1 MTSKKTLL
9 RLLSVLLVFGLIAAA
24 CGDDDDDA
32 GGDDA
37 ADDAGDDGDAAG
49 DDAGNDGDDGDDGD
63 AAGDDGDDMGG
74 DDMGGDDGTSG
85 CAETGLTDPTDESIG
100 RTIARCEPGYPEPQ
114 PLAERETIRLANR
127 FRAEFVAPILLAEHY
142 GLFDEENIDVEWVE
156 LSLTDAMVPL
166 DDCSVDFAIGGTEAS
181 FHNGVAQ
188 GLDVKMV
195 LGNYFPPDAGDTSI
209 DQTGLW
215 VRRDVF
221 SDPQNPDITELK
233 GARVA
238 SAVGLG
244 SVVIYPVAQAFDE
257 AGFSLLDMEFE
268 QIPSSEHFIALEND
282 AVQAAWMLDPY
293 WIEAAADP
301 DNYVLLVTQTPGE
314 PLGGVYAGPCVRNG
328 DRMEAGQA
336 FVRAYIRAINTYLP
350 PDYQDAPE
358 VMAALAEETGAPV
371 ESLLE
376 TPGLYFDWEMR
387 ATTSQNAQKYFI
399 EFDTVEYAEVL
410 PDEQVMDRSM
420 YEAVVGG

>member
-1 MTSKKTLL
+1 MKTKSRLL
-9 RLLSVLLVFGLIAAA
+9 RLLALVMVFGLIASA
-24 CGDDDDDA
+24 CGSDDDEATDSDSDTTTDVA
-32 GGDDA
+32 TTAPSDTSGGEA
-37 ADDAGDDGDAAG
+37 TGDDG
-49 DDAGNDGDDGDDGD
+49 
-63 AAGDDGDDMGG
+63 
-74 DDMGGDDGTSG
+74 
-85 CAETGLTDPTDESIG
+85 CAENGLTDPSDFSAD
-100 RTIARCEPGYPEPQ
+100 RVIARCEPGFPAPQ
-114 PLAERETIRLANR
+114 PLAERQTIKLGNR

-156 LSLTDAMVPL
+156 LSLTDSMVPL
-166 DDCSVDFAIGGTEAS
+166 DDCEVDFAIGGTEAS

-195 LGNYFPPDAGDTSI
+195 LGNYFPPDAGDITI
-209 DQTGLW
+209 PQTGLW
-215 VRRDVF
+215 AQRALF
-221 SDPQNPDITELK
+221 SDPENPDITELK

-268 QIPSSEHFIALEND
+268 QIGSAEHFIALEND

-293 WIEAAADP
+293 WIEASANP
-301 DNYVLLVTQTPGE
+301 DDFVLLVTQTPGE
-314 PLGGVYAGPCVRNG
+314 PLGGVYAGPCVRSG
-328 DRMEAGQA
+328 DKMEAGQA

-350 PDYQDAPE
+350 PNYQDDAD
-358 VMAALAEETGAPV
+358 VMAALAEQTGAPV
-371 ESLLE
+371 ESLIE

-387 ATTSQNAQKYFI
+387 TNTSQNAQSYYI
-399 EFDTVEYAEVL
+399 EFDTVEYEDVL

>member
-1 MTSKKTLL
+1 MNTTPKRMLL
-9 RLLSVLLVFGLIAAA
+9 RLLAIALTLGLVAAA
-24 CGDDDDDA
+24 CGDDDS
-32 GGDDA
+32 
-37 ADDAGDDGDAAG
+37 DDAGDGTTTTAAP
-49 DDAGNDGDDGDDGD
+49 DDGDGDGD
-63 AAGDDGDDMGG
+63 GDGDMDDGDM
-74 DDMGGDDGTSG
+74 DGTSG
-85 CAETGLTDPTDESIG
+85 CAENGLTDPSDFSAD
-100 RTIARCEPGYPEPQ
+100 RTIARCEPGYPQAQ
-114 PLAERETIRLANR
+114 PLEERATIKLGNR

-156 LSLTDAMVPL
+156 LSLTDSMVPL

-195 LGNYFPPDAGDTSI
+195 LGNYFPPDAGDITTA
-209 DQTGLW
+209 QTGLW
-215 VRRDVF
+215 ARRDVF
-221 SDPQNPDITELK
+221 SDPANPDITELK

-268 QIPSSEHFIALEND
+268 QISSAEHFIALENN

-314 PLGGVYAGPCVRNG
+314 PLGGVYAGPCVRTG
-328 DRMEAGQA
+328 DRQEAGQA

-350 PDYQDAPE
+350 PDYQDDAE

-371 ESLLE
+371 ESLIE

-387 ATTSQNAQKYFI
+387 TNTSQNAQKYFI
-399 EFDTVEYAEVL
+399 EFDTVEYEEVL
-410 PDEQVMDRSM
+410 TDEQVMDRSM

>member
-1 MTSKKTLL
+1 M
-9 RLLSVLLVFGLIAAA
+9 
-24 CGDDDDDA
+24 DDDMDD
-32 GGDDA
+32 
-37 ADDAGDDGDAAG
+37 
-49 DDAGNDGDDGDDGD
+49 
-63 AAGDDGDDMGG
+63 
-74 DDMGGDDGTSG
+74 G
-85 CAETGLTDPTDESIG
+85 CAENGRTDPTDESMG
-100 RTIARCEPGYPEPQ
+100 RTVARCEPGWPQ
-114 PLAERETIRLANR
+114 PKPLAERETVKLGNR

-142 GLFDEENIDVEWVE
+142 GLFEEENIDVEWVE
-156 LSLTDAMVPL
+156 LSLTDSMVPM
-166 DDCSVDFAIGGTEAS
+166 DDCDVDFAVGGTEAS
-181 FHNGVAQ
+181 FHNGVAN

-195 LGNYFPPDAGDTSI
+195 LGNYFPPDAGDPTV

-221 SDPQNPDITELK
+221 SDPANPDITELK

-268 QIPSSEHFIALEND
+268 QIPSGDHFTALENN

-314 PLGGVYAGPCVRNG
+314 PLGGIYAGPCVRTG
-328 DRMEAGQA
+328 DKMEAGQA

-350 PDYQDAPE
+350 LEYQDDAE
-358 VMAALAEETGAPV
+358 VMAALEEETGATL
-371 ESLLE
+371 ESLE
-376 TPGLYFDWEMR
+376 TTPPLYFDWEMR

-399 EFDTVEYAEVL
+399 EFETVEYTDVL
-410 PDEQVMDRSM
+410 TDDQVMDRSM
-420 YEAVVGG
+420 YDAVIAG